1 MSEKIDAE
9 TENLTRQ
16 INIEN
21 KIREESARKLE
32 NLITETFE
40 TLVEQLMA
48 EKAERKEN
56 SDGIL
61 RLLEDTCNKL
71 DKKFSYY

>member
-1 MSEKIDAE
+1 MSERIDSE
-9 TENLTRQ
+9 TENLTRH

-21 KIREESARKLE
+21 KIREESSRKLE

-40 TLVEQLMA
+40 TLVEQLMQ